1 MVSLTITN
9 LYSKDKTIFDL
20 MKIPADVDR
29 AKLVSNILFEC
40 ADLEVLYPDTA
51 LIKNLI
57 GIWSDTLVDIWERF
71 SKTVNL
77 EYDPLENYD
86 RREEW
91 MDSASGNSSQ
101 NSTASGND
109 SNTNTE
115 KVSAFNSTGFE
126 NRAQATSTGEN
137 STTGSTTGEAESES
151 THSGRVH
158 GNIGVT
164 TAQQML
170 KSEIDL
176 LQELCVYD
184 YITAA
189 FKARFCILVY

>member
-1 MVSLTITN
+1 MVTLTITN
-9 LYSKDKTIFDL
+9 LYAKDKTIFDL
-20 MKIPADVDR
+20 MKIPADVDKT
-29 AKLVSNILFEC
+29 KLVNNILFEC

-71 SKTVNL
+71 NKTVNL

-91 MDSASGNSSQ
+91 TDNASGNSSQ

-151 THSGRVH
+151 THTGRVH

-176 LQELCVYD
+176 LPELCVYD